1 MKVDLSFQSI
11 YSIEVLEELGAGERY
26 YYPGATTK
34 RGKDGLI
41 VEVISS
47 EGTSWVGV
55 FAFGEIS
62 PKGISGVYSMPDPD
76 KFCVVSRGAGYIV
89 SSSDPEDWQEV
100 KAIPVMD
107 VRPVKSQNILVF
119 ADYTELVAYD
129 ETGIKWRTERLAYDR
144 FKITEVTDR
153 SLKGEFWNIR
163 NEANEIFEV
172 DLVTGSQVGGIKD
185 I

>member
-1 MKVDLSFQSI
+1 MKVDLSFQSN
-11 YSIEVLEELGAGERY
+11 YSIGALDELGTEERY

-34 RGKDGLI
+34 SGKDGLI
-41 VEVISS
+41 VEVISI
-47 EGTSWVGV
+47 EGKRWVGV

-62 PKGISGVYSMPDPD
+62 PKAISGIYSMPDCN

-89 SSSDPEDWQEV
+89 SSSDPKDWQEV

-107 VRPVKSQNILVF
+107 IRPIKSQNILVF

-129 ETGIKWRTERLAYDR
+129 ETGIKWHTERLAYDS
-144 FKITEVTDR
+144 FKITEVTEK

-163 NEANEIFEV
+163 NEANETFEV
-172 DLVTGSQVGGIKD
+172 DLVTGLQVGGIKGM
-185 I
+185 